1 MDPAIDPSAPDPTA
15 APPPPAAPPAATPPA
30 APAQPQGDPIDEF
43 IALPHDQQ
51 LSTLQQLAPDKQDKL
66 LAQVTARTQAKK
78 QPYSATRELGNI
90 AEGFKT
96 ALNQTGDTAMRVV
109 GATGLDRLPGWQQSR
124 QQTSQIASRPLDTP
138 AAKAGAAIENII
150 EFAAGDE
157 ALKGASML
165 TKINELKPFA
175 EALKKSPTLT
185 RIMTNAVK
193 NAGLSGAQTAA
204 HGGDV
209 KDVAESTAAGGLM
222 SGVLEGGGELA
233 GRAYRG
239 ARNAISTYAMEHLPP
254 PPRQIGGED
263 FVTNREGKLIQPSDP
278 LAPNTTSAQAE
289 NVMQDIGRKGV
300 ARSLARS
307 NAERPIG
314 RGTPPNPSRLLPAEA
329 SPTSSG
335 VTPDIATPSI
345 ETTPPVETVDQPS
358 QEGSR
363 IYGLTREVPNP
374 NYTPAGTEPRGTPT
388 PAEMRK
394 MATGDVAAPERSYT
408 GEPTLK
414 ASNYMEI
421 PPPSGEGL
429 VTRGGGGPMIF
440 TADGTGT
447 SIEKARAAVNRYAD
461 MLDDPDLKPRQRQ
474 AIQNLHDDLSEQIDR
489 HDRFAS
495 GQQDLYRT
503 AAQQRSGLY
512 EDFAA
517 SEPNFQPHDISQA
530 VQNVDGIQSGGKLL
544 MDSHRPFFKKADA
557 LTNGSFGL
565 LTKQAKGLTK
575 AIRNPNLTTTDR
587 MARFDDLQEVN
598 DKIMDMFDQHR
609 TKFTPEEWQTE
620 KAGYQ
625 DGAAMNELGAFVEA
639 HMGGITKDEAA
650 RVPALAQQRN
660 FQPTPSYNKGLEA
673 LYQKRGPILERT
685 IGRDSM
691 DNMKELG
698 ALFQDPVAQQKTKG
712 LFDSV
717 ANAIRL
723 HYQGVRGIASTGG
736 GGTALLMGH
745 VLGGMAGISAPA
757 ATGTIAGVK
766 NYVTERIA
774 SDPDFARKFIFAVKN
789 NVGPRIAGPLLA
801 HALIAGTSSQMVPA
815 KKPSD
820 GPIEPGNIN
829 VNDRPVVQNSDGSKS
844 TVRTISIGTDKG
856 EVLIPT
862 VSDGAD
868 GKPPHVMSNQ
878 EAIDY
883 YKKTGQHLGI
893 FKTPEQAD
901 AYAQRLH
908 EQQAAMGTKNGRT
921 TGANQ

>member
-1 MDPAIDPSAPDPTA
+1 MSTSPVQLDFSKAQPIPDQSTPT
-15 APPPPAAPPAATPPA
+15 PTPTPATPDSGVA
-30 APAQPQGDPIDEF
+30 LDFSKAQPVK
-43 IALPHDQQ
+43 A
-51 LSTLQQLAPDKQDKL
+51 
-66 LAQVTARTQAKK
+66 
-78 QPYSATRELGNI
+78 PYSAMNELGNI
-90 AEGFKT
+90 AQGFKT

-109 GATGLDRLPGWQQSR
+109 GATGLDRLPGWQQSQ

-175 EALKKSPTLT
+175 EALKKSPVLT
-185 RIMTNAVK
+185 RIMGNAVR
-193 NAGLSGAQTAA
+193 NAAVSGGQTAA

-209 KDVAESTAAGGLM
+209 KDVAESAATGGVL

-239 ARNAISTYAMEHLPP
+239 AKNAISTYAMEHLPP

-314 RGTPPNPSRLLPAEA
+314 RGTPPNPSRMLPAEA

-335 VTPDIATPSI
+335 ITPDIATPGVEGTPPI
-345 ETTPPVETVDQPS
+345 ETVNQPS

-363 IYGLTREVPNP
+363 IYGLTRQVPNP
-374 NYTPAGTEPRGTPT
+374 DYTPTGTEPRGTPT
-388 PAEMRK
+388 SAEMRK
-394 MATGDVAAPERSYT
+394 QATGGTAPERSYT
-408 GEPTLK
+408 GEPTIT
-414 ASNYMEI
+414 APNYMAI
-421 PPPSGEGL
+421 PPEGGGT
-429 VTRGGGGPMIF
+429 VERGGGGPMIF

-447 SIEKARAAVNRYAD
+447 SIEKARAAINRYAD

-474 AIQNLHDDLSEQIDR
+474 AIQNLHDDLSEQVDR

-517 SEPNFQPHDISQA
+517 SEPNFQPHDIAQA
-530 VQNVDGIQSGGKLL
+530 VQNTDGIQSGGKLL
-544 MDSHRPFFKKADA
+544 MDSHRPFFQKADA
-557 LTNGSFGL
+557 LTDGDFGL
-565 LTKQAKGLTK
+565 LTKQAKGHTK

-609 TKFTPEEWQTE
+609 TKFTPEEWQTA

-625 DGAAMNELGAFVEA
+625 DGAAMNELGSFVEA

-650 RVPALAQQRN
+650 RIPALAQQRN

-691 DNMKELG
+691 DDMKQLG
-698 ALFQDPVAQQKTKG
+698 SLFQDPVAQQQTKG
-712 LFDSV
+712 LVENV

-723 HYQGVRGIASTGG
+723 HYHGVRGIASAGG

-745 VLGGMAGISAPA
+745 VLGGLAGISAPA

-801 HALIAGTSSQMVPA
+801 HALIAGTSSQMVP
-815 KKPSD
+815 KKK
-820 GPIEPGNIN
+820 EPTNA
-829 VNDRPVVQNSDGSKS
+829 P
-844 TVRTISIGTDKG
+844 
-856 EVLIPT
+856 
-862 VSDGAD
+862 
-868 GKPPHVMSNQ
+868 
-878 EAIDY
+878 
-883 YKKTGQHLGI
+883 GQ
-893 FKTPEQAD
+893 
-901 AYAQRLH
+901 
-908 EQQAAMGTKNGRT
+908 
-921 TGANQ
+921 